1 MNGGRED
8 VDERGMSV
16 QESFNLAD
24 FHTPSVTRSC
34 SVAADVG
41 DIGIGDS
48 GNGNAREPKRGAQRL
63 G

>member
-1 MNGGRED
+1 MNDGRED
-8 VDERGMSV
+8 VDERGISV

-34 SVAADVG
+34 SVAAEFG
-41 DIGIGDS
+41 DIGVGDS
-48 GNGNAREPKRGAQRL
+48 GNGIARDQRDAQRL